1 METGGCEALSGEA
14 VDFNSRLNG
23 AMGCRMP
30 LANTEDW
37 GPELTE
43 LAGCTSTL
51 AVLTAV
57 EGVTPLINLG
67 WVGPTLE
74 VARAA

>member
-30 LANTEDW
+30 LANTED

-43 LAGCTSTL
+43 LAVCTSTL
-51 AVLTAV
+51 ARLTAV

-67 WVGPTLE
+67 WEGPTFE
-74 VARAA
+74 VAGAA